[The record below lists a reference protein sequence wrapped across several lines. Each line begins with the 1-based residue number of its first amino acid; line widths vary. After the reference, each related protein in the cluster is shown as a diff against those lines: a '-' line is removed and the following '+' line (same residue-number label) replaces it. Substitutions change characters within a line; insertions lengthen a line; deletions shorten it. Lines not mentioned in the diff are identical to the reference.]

1 MNRNAYLLTTD
12 FNSDRAI
19 FSKKILEK
27 VGFNVILFKAIKN
40 ENPLLSHKISVQN
53 ILQLMLDDSQSEWN
67 YFFEDDINL
76 LEDIKLDE
84 IIQYENI
91 SDKFFYLGCC
101 LYGNFIKDTNFHI
114 NNHKVYKVY
123 DNVRGLHAIALNKQG
138 SKDLLNLSLQFNNNN
153 LDEYHTDVLL
163 ERYCRLNNANV
174 IRLDLE
180 SPCVQGH
187 RGIFFQDRNRHKN
200 SYLVDFY
207 K

>member
-1 MNRNAYLLTTD
+1 MNRNAYLLTID

-101 LYGNFIKDTNFHI
+101 LYGNFIYDTNLHI

-163 ERYCRLNNANV
+163 ERYCRLYHANV

-180 SPCVQGH
+180 SNCVKGH
-187 RGIFFQDRNRHKN
+187 RGIFFQDRNIHKD
-200 SYLVDFY
+200 SYLVDYY